1 MDYRSLFIKLIVAFY
16 FVAEATQTEDVSAE
30 QGPSLRILNG
40 QVAASAQFPYQVS
53 VRVNKQHICGG
64 ALVSPKFV
72 LTAAHCV
79 HNIDDEILSVQAGTV
94 SRTDG
99 GESRAVSN
107 VIIHPQYG
115 FDSDIALLLLAT
127 PFNYSDVV
135 KGIAIA
141 AWDVPVGESVTIS
154 GWGRIYEGG
163 PLSTQL
169 LYSRSLTTLKNE
181 DCAASDGIT
190 NPGTLCLLSP
200 QRRGFCDGDDGGP
213 AVFKNILVGI
223 ASYNANSC
231 GIATKGGF
239 TKVSKYYT
247 WIQNII
253 RAYNNDD

>member
-79 HNIDDEILSVQAGTV
+79 HNVDHNFLGVQAGTV
-94 SRTDG
+94 SRTAG
-99 GESRAVSN
+99 GLFRAVSS
-107 VIIHPQYG
+107 VIVHPQYG
-115 FDSDIALLLLAT
+115 FDNDIALLQLET
-127 PFNYSDVV
+127 PFDYSD
-135 KGIAIA
+135 AIQPIRVA
-141 AWDVPVGESVTIS
+141 DWDVPAGESVIIS

-181 DCAASDGIT
+181 DCAASDGLT
-190 NPGTLCLLSP
+190 NPGTLCLLTP
-200 QRRGFCDGDDGGP
+200 QGRGFCGGDDGGP
-213 AVFKNILVGI
+213 VVYRNLLIGI
-223 ASYNANSC
+223 ASYNANAC
-231 GIATKGGF
+231 GTMANGGF
-239 TKVSKYYT
+239 TKASYYKL
-247 WIQNII
+247 WIQ
-253 RAYNNDD
+253 AVVYG